1 MGLRLNELS
10 PAEGSRKNK
19 LRVVVVSVLVSVKP
33 VVVVSKVKPHVQ
45 VLVFAQV
52 LKAVR
57 CLYTV
62 VCQNLVSPVN
72 LQW

>member
-10 PAEGSRKNK
+10 PAEGSRKINFA
-19 LRVVVVSVLVSVKP
+19 VVVVSVLVSVKP
-33 VVVVSKVKPHVQ
+33 VVVVSKVKLHVQ

-52 LKAVR
+52 LKAVK

-62 VCQNLVSPVN
+62 VCQSLVSPVN

>member
-19 LRVVVVSVLVSVKP
+19 LRRGRGIGSGIGKTGGRGVKGQT
-33 VVVVSKVKPHVQ
+33 SRSGSGIRSGFEGVK
-45 VLVFAQV
+45 
-52 LKAVR
+52 

>member
-19 LRVVVVSVLVSVKP
+19 LRRGRGIGSGIGKTGGRGVKGQTSRTGS
-33 VVVVSKVKPHVQ
+33 SK
-45 VLVFAQV
+45 
-52 LKAVR
+52 